1 MTVIIGSGPLPIE
14 AVELFPFVLLSGAP
28 KRKFPIAFPKLFII
42 PDEGVVKVVG
52 AYVVGVDEVFV
63 VLSEL
68 PDSRGA
74 VVVPFSWVIALA
86 VEVEG
91 NAVVGAFVVEV
102 VDVEFPAVVVEAL
115 LSGAPKRKPPK

>member
-1 MTVIIGSGPLPIE
+1 MTVIIGSDPLPIE
-14 AVELFPFVLLSGAP
+14 AVELFPVVLLSGVP
-28 KRKFPIAFPKLFII
+28 KRKFPMAFPKLLNI
-42 PDEGVVKVVG
+42 PDEGVVEVVG

-74 VVVPFSWVIALA
+74 VVVPFSWVIVLA

-102 VDVEFPAVVVEAL
+102 VDVEFTAVVVEEL